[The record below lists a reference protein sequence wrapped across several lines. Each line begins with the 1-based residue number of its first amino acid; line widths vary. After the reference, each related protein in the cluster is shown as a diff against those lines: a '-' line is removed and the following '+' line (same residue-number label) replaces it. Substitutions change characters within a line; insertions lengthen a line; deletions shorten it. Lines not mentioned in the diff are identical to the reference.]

1 MLRIANSIFDIA
13 STNKFYSELYAILY
27 KELTGKFPVF
37 KEIIIRFISQYLEN
51 IGKIQFIDSNKDYDL
66 YCENNK
72 LNDKRKAMSAFL
84 VNLMKL
90 ELIIF
95 GIAGFLLYN
104 IYHDGKYS
112 KIFVSYKKYYQMGIV
127 ALFAISLYVMIK
139 RNPGQTKNMLLCTNN
154 MIKYMPID
162 KSSMDMISP
171 IFDLTNN
178 VNNNGFNTSFMTAL
192 NGGAGMDPLL
202 ASQQQRNLLS
212 GQKATKRSVSETKKK
227 YVASIQDWKCGQC
240 NKKLKHTFE
249 VDHKVRLEHGGGNDV
264 TNLVALCRDCHG
276 DKTAMENM

>member
-1 MLRIANSIFDIA
+1 
-13 STNKFYSELYAILY
+13 
-27 KELTGKFPVF
+27 
-37 KEIIIRFISQYLEN
+37 
-51 IGKIQFIDSNKDYDL
+51 
-66 YCENNK
+66 
-72 LNDKRKAMSAFL
+72 
-84 VNLMKL
+84 MKL

-178 VNNNGFNTSFMTAL
+178 VNNNNGFNTSFMTAL

>member
-1 MLRIANSIFDIA
+1 
-13 STNKFYSELYAILY
+13 
-27 KELTGKFPVF
+27 
-37 KEIIIRFISQYLEN
+37 
-51 IGKIQFIDSNKDYDL
+51 
-66 YCENNK
+66 
-72 LNDKRKAMSAFL
+72 
-84 VNLMKL
+84 MKL
-90 ELIIF
+90 ELLIF

-127 ALFAISLYVMIK
+127 ALFAISLYMMIK

-178 VNNNGFNTSFMTAL
+178 ANTNATSFMTAL
-192 NGGAGMDPLL
+192 NGGSGIDPVLG
-202 ASQQQRNLLS
+202 ARQQRNLLS

-240 NKKLKHTFE
+240 NNKLKHTFE
-249 VDHKVRLEHGGGNDV
+249 IDHKIRLEHGGGNDV

>member
-1 MLRIANSIFDIA
+1 
-13 STNKFYSELYAILY
+13 
-27 KELTGKFPVF
+27 
-37 KEIIIRFISQYLEN
+37 
-51 IGKIQFIDSNKDYDL
+51 
-66 YCENNK
+66 
-72 LNDKRKAMSAFL
+72 
-84 VNLMKL
+84 MKL
-90 ELIIF
+90 ELLIF
-95 GIAGFLLYN
+95 GIAGFILYN

-127 ALFAISLYVMIK
+127 ALFAISMYVMIK

-178 VNNNGFNTSFMTAL
+178 NTGFMNAL
-192 NGGAGMDPLL
+192 NGGTGLDPVLV
-202 ASQQQRNLLS
+202 AQQQRNLLS

-249 VDHKVRLEHGGGNDV
+249 VDHKIRLEHGGGNDV

>member
-1 MLRIANSIFDIA
+1 
-13 STNKFYSELYAILY
+13 
-27 KELTGKFPVF
+27 
-37 KEIIIRFISQYLEN
+37 
-51 IGKIQFIDSNKDYDL
+51 
-66 YCENNK
+66 
-72 LNDKRKAMSAFL
+72 
-84 VNLMKL
+84 MKL

-178 VNNNGFNTSFMTAL
+178 VNNNNGFNTSFMTAL

-202 ASQQQRNLLS
+202 AAQQQRNLLS

-249 VDHKVRLEHGGGNDV
+249 VDHKIRLEHGGGNDV